1 MDEQDGKDDGPA
13 PRQHTS
19 LTHRLSSLYETL
31 LSKAAPKK
39 TAAPGQAN
47 PPATDPETKDKDG
60 NVVYAELDLNMKT
73 EGSPAITGGSAVR
86 MTKED
91 ATEYAEILP
100 TQPASSPKAE

>member
-1 MDEQDGKDDGPA
+1 MKHD
-13 PRQHTS
+13 PRGNNNNKS
-19 LTHRLSSLYETL
+19 FL
-31 LSKAAPKK
+31 
-39 TAAPGQAN
+39 
-47 PPATDPETKDKDG
+47 KDG

-100 TQPASSPKAE
+100 TQPPASSPKAE